1 MSIYARCCGKDYLK
15 TKKKCEICGKN
26 FTKYLVRVKDS
37 DSGKS
42 KTKTVP
48 SLKLAKEIEAKLKS
62 DLVEGK
68 FFEIKQSGKIDFDKY
83 LEYAKLHKKTWK
95 VDLCRWNA
103 HVKNH
108 DYLTKNGI
116 VKILGEMK
124 KAGYSD
130 CSIHHVLKLVKRVFN
145 WAIENEYYFE
155 VNPCNTIK
163 PPKYDNRVTDYLS
176 TDEISELV
184 DYIKSWDNFRA
195 ANVILFALYTGRRKG
210 EITSL
215 EWKDVDLENRSIT
228 CRQTK
233 NGKTLSFPLN
243 EKAYEVVLDSY
254 KHRISKYVFPSS
266 TGHNYYHGFS
276 LAWAR
281 LKRRIGLEHRFHNLR
296 HTFASHLASSGKVD
310 IYTLK
315 TLLGHQ
321 DVSLTM
327 RYAHLSNE
335 AVKNANNVIDEI
347 F

>member
-15 TKKKCEICGKN
+15 TQKKCEICGKD
-26 FTKYLVRVKDS
+26 FTKYVVRVKDS
-37 DSGKS
+37 ESGKS

-48 SLKLAKEIEAKLKS
+48 TLKLAKEIEAKLRI
-62 DLVEGK
+62 DLIEGK
-68 FFEIKQSGKIDFDKY
+68 FFVKKQASRIDFD
-83 LEYAKLHKKTWK
+83 EYIEHAKLHKKSWK
-95 VDLCRWNA
+95 IDVCRWNI

-108 DYLTKNGI
+108 DYLTKIGI

-124 KAGYSD
+124 KNGYSD
-130 CSIHHVLKLVKRVFN
+130 CTIHHVLKLIKRVYN
-145 WAIENEYYFE
+145 WAIENEHYFDT
-155 VNPCNTIK
+155 NPCNAIK
-163 PPKYDNRVTDYLS
+163 PPKYDNRVTVYLS
-176 TDEISELV
+176 TDEITELV
-184 DYIKSWDNFRA
+184 AYIKNWDNFRA

-210 EITSL
+210 EITNL
-215 EWKDVDLENRSIT
+215 EWRDVDLENRTIT

-233 NGKTLSFPLN
+233 NGRTLSFPLN
-243 EKAYEVVLDSY
+243 EKAYGVILDSQ
-254 KHRISKYVFPSS
+254 KHKISKYVFPSS

-281 LKRRIGLEHRFHNLR
+281 LKKRINLDHRFHNLR

-335 AVKNANNVIDEI
+335 AVKKANLVVDEI

>member
-26 FTKYLVRVKDS
+26 FTKYVVRVKDS

-48 SLKLAKEIEAKLKS
+48 TLKLAKEIEAKLKTE
-62 DLVEGK
+62 LVEGK
-68 FFEIKQSGKIDFDKY
+68 FFEIKQAGKVDFDKY

-95 VDLCRWNA
+95 IDLCRWNA
-103 HVKNH
+103 HVRTH
-108 DYLTKNGI
+108 DYVTKSGI
-116 VKILGEMK
+116 VKILGSMK
-124 KAGYSD
+124 KSGYSD
-130 CSIHHVLKLVKRVFN
+130 CTIHHVLKLIKRVFN
-145 WAIENEYYFE
+145 WAIENGYYFE
-155 VNPCNTIK
+155 TNPCNTIK
-163 PPKYDNRVTDYLS
+163 PPKYDNKVTDYLS
-176 TDEISELV
+176 TDEIAELV
-184 DYIKSWDNFRA
+184 TYVKSWDNVRA
-195 ANVILFALYTGRRKG
+195 SNVILFALYTGRRKG
-210 EITSL
+210 EITNL
-215 EWKDVDLENRSIT
+215 EWRDVDIENRTIT

-233 NGKTLSFPLN
+233 NGRTLSFPLN
-243 EKAYEVVLDSY
+243 KKAYEVVLAAQ
-254 KHRISKYVFPSS
+254 KEKISKYVFPSS

-281 LKRRIGLEHRFHNLR
+281 LKKRINLDHRFHNLR

-335 AVKNANNVIDEI
+335 AVKKANLVIDEI